1 MSYSEDLKEFA
12 QTYKYESITVGGG
25 TFRYVL
31 NGKQDGKTLVLLN
44 GGMNTLEMWMEYV
57 APLSEDYQVLL
68 FDYPQELRTN
78 QELVAGFHM
87 GAGVYSDRVEH
98 SARRFRADLSP
109 FQSNLSALLSTPFRK
124 SSAYLSG
131 DECNDRFNIPPESL
145 FRAL

>member
-1 MSYSEDLKEFA
+1 MDVIQPCTHRHNDESAVHED
-12 QTYKYESITVGGG
+12 S
-25 TFRYVL
+25 
-31 NGKQDGKTLVLLN
+31 
-44 GGMNTLEMWMEYV
+44 
-57 APLSEDYQVLL
+57 L
-68 FDYPQELRTN
+68 FIP
-78 QELVAGFHM
+78 VSAI
-87 GAGVYSDRVEH
+87 VYSDRVEH